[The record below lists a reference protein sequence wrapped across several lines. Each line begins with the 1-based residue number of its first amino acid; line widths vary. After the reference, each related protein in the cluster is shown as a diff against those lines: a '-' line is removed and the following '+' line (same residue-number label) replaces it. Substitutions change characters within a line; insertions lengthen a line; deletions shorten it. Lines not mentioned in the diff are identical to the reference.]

1 MELRLPELGEGI
13 TDATVVNVPVRPG
26 QPVKAQDTVVEV
38 ETDKASMPIPAGAD
52 GTVAELRVKAGDKVK
67 VGAVLAVIG
76 DGKPQAA
83 PGSQPAAKAQPAATA
98 PSAKAP
104 AAPAAGGTRR
114 DLTLPNLGEG
124 IDGGVVV

>member
-26 QPVKAQDTVVEV
+26 QPVKAGDTVIEV

-52 GTVAELRVKAGDKVK
+52 GTVSEVRVKAGDKVK
-67 VGAVLAVIG
+67 VGGVIAVIG

-83 PGSQPAAKAQPAATA
+83 SRSEPAAKAPPAPATA
-98 PSAKAP
+98 TGRAP
-104 AAPAAGGTRR
+104 IDAARPGS
-114 DLTLPNLGEG
+114 
-124 IDGGVVV
+124 